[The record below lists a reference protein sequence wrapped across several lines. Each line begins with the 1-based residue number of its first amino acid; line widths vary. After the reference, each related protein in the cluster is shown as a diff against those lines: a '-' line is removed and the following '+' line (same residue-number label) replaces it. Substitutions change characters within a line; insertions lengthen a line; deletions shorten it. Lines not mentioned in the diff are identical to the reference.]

1 MRLTSSGGGLV
12 YVQIIDYHGNYVSI
26 DPKRVIKIRAAT
38 LSDEPTQTVFIDY
51 ASNGTFAKG
60 ALADV
65 IS

>member
-1 MRLTSSGGGLV
+1 M